1 MRMPGRPERRDPIQ
15 TIETHLAVPIG
26 AAAARR
32 LLPPAGTCVDETSAI
47 RTAGSFPTRP
57 RVVSMLPALFDLPP
71 RLAYSVA
78 MREVCSS
85 ELQSQLVDLL
95 DDVEAG
101 ETVVITRD
109 GKPVARLVP
118 ATSSAE
124 AVRPF
129 GKDAIEELKAWRK
142 TLPPTGMTIDDIL
155 SARQEGRR

>member
-1 MRMPGRPERRDPIQ
+1 
-15 TIETHLAVPIG
+15 
-26 AAAARR
+26 
-32 LLPPAGTCVDETSAI
+32 
-47 RTAGSFPTRP
+47 
-57 RVVSMLPALFDLPP
+57 MLPALFDLPP

-78 MREVCSS
+78 MREVRSS

-155 SARQEGRR
+155 SAREEGRR